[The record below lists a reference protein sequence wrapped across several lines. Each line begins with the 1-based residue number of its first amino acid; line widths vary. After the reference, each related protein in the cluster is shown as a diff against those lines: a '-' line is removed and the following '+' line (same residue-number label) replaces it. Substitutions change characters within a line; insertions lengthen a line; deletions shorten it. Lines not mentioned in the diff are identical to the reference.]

1 MVSLNITRTA
11 TCMWRNHEGYLDTA
25 L

>member
-1 MVSLNITRTA
+1 MVLLNITRTA